1 MENELSVIAPR
12 GVSRSFDPQALV
24 HEWHDHLALLVRSG
38 ELSEATAKTYRR
50 GMGKFLDWFAE
61 QDSYASVGPRAVR
74 GWKAAML
81 AQYAPASVATWYAAV
96 THFFGWAVAHR
107 GLAYDPTANV
117 KGPKRANSRR
127 HKRAPLGDAEVLR
140 LLKQPD
146 TTTEIGK
153 RDAALLYLMAY
164 TGVRT
169 IEVQRA
175 SIGDLQTGGKM
186 KLWLQGKGHDEAD
199 EAVYLVKPGVLN
211 AMYEWLAVHPAGED
225 VSAPLFCSLSN
236 RNHGDPLSTRA
247 IRGLVKGYMRDAG
260 IRDPRKTSH
269 SLRHGLVTN
278 LIKQGVAPTKI
289 MSVTRHKS
297 LDTLLNYAHELDREA
312 DPAEAYVSYGEQ

>member
-1 MENELSVIAPR
+1 MGTELSVIAPR
-12 GVSRSFDPQALV
+12 GVSRSFDPRALV
-24 HEWHDHLALLVRSG
+24 DEWHEHLGLLVDAA
-38 ELSEATAKTYRR
+38 ELTTATAKTYRR
-50 GMGKFLDWFAE
+50 GMAKFLDWFAE
-61 QDSYASVGPRAVR
+61 QDSYANVGPRAVR

-81 AQYAPASVATWYAAV
+81 DQYSPASVATWYAAV

-117 KGPKRANSRR
+117 KGPKRSNSRR
-127 HKRAPLGDAEVLR
+127 HKRDPLGNAEVRR
-140 LLKQPD
+140 LLAQPD
-146 TTTEIGK
+146 TTTTQGK
-153 RDAALLYLMAY
+153 RDAAMLYLMAY

-175 SIGDLQTGGKM
+175 SIGDLQTGGKT
-186 KLWLQGKGHDEAD
+186 KLWIQGKGHDEAD
-199 EAVYLVKPGVLN
+199 EAVYLVKADLLN
-211 AMYEWLAVHPAGED
+211 AMYDWLAVHPHGEKLD
-225 VSAPLFCSLSN
+225 APLFCSLSN
-236 RNHGDPLSTRA
+236 RNRGERLATRT

-260 IRDPRKTSH
+260 IRDARKTTH

-278 LIKQGVAPTKI
+278 LIEQGVAPTKI

-312 DPAEAYVSYGEQ
+312 DPAEAYVSYEG